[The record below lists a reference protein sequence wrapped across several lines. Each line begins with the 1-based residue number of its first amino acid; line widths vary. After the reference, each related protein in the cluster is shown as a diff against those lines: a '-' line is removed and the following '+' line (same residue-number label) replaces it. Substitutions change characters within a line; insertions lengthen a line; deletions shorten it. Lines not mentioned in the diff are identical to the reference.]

1 MKKWLITLIGLLIT
15 ANSYALQVVEG
26 SSDYQVVDVSLRDL
40 NRITCSG
47 GKLSKI
53 IYSKEKGIMIQQVGS
68 DFYVKVIP
76 VEETDPFGRKKIVY
90 KAKPTEVYAYCSGKV
105 FSLILNPKDIPA
117 ETVVLKIRK
126 TNRKEAESFEKA
138 NPYEETLLKLIKYAY
153 KENIPPGYTAREV
166 NRIVRDYQNLE
177 VALKRVYTGDSF
189 KVYEYILTA
198 KLPVSLTE
206 AQFLKL
212 VSNPQAISI
221 VKPSLSKGE
230 VTRLLIVARNQNE

>member
-1 MKKWLITLIGLLIT
+1 MKKLLKTAILSLLFC
-15 ANSYALQVVEG
+15 ANSFALQIVEE
-26 SSDYQVVDVSLRDL
+26 STNYQTVDISLRDL

-47 GKLSKI
+47 GKLSKV

-76 VEETDPFGRKKIVY
+76 IEETDPFGRKKIIY

-105 FSLILNPKDIPA
+105 FSLILNPKDVPA
-117 ETVVLKIRK
+117 ETIVLKIRK
-126 TNRKEAESFEKA
+126 TDRKEAESFEKA

-153 KENIPPGYTAREV
+153 KEDIPPGYTAKEV
-166 NRIVRDYQNLE
+166 NRIVKDYRNLE
-177 VALKRVYTGDSF
+177 VALKRVYIGDSF
-189 KVYEYILTA
+189 RVYEYILTA
-198 KLPVSLTE
+198 KSPVNLTE

-212 VSNPQAISI
+212 VNSPLAISI

-230 VTRLLIVARNQNE
+230 VTRLFIVARN